1 MCGGLSANLKAAA
14 KMGDSHIEVETDLAS
29 NRENQVD
36 VTPPKNRRFRRL
48 PSPLS
53 LLIRLLMIAFDAFLG
68 GVAMLYVIRWRY
80 DFLNKPIPT
89 EIDWQASI
97 VMIFSVV
104 IIWAAMRQDRAIW
117 RFTSLK
123 DFQRLIIGVVLACAV
138 VPLVLFFFVDRGE
151 HFPRSAPILSGLFF
165 FGMLLLSRLL
175 AMIVQNG
182 DIRALFRRQ
191 SQFAND
197 AILIGPSSKLYNY
210 LRDMSRRDHVGA
222 VNPVGLI
229 ETSGV
234 NVGRSIRSIPVLGG
248 VEDLSHIY
256 ARLASRRDKPLQLIS
271 IDPLLSRPDTE
282 ILVKSAA
289 ELGAPLARLQSDG
302 VNTGLTTFEA
312 ADLIGRDVRALDLA
326 PVRRLI
332 KNRRVLVTGA
342 GGSIGSEISMQLAAL
357 NPASLA
363 LYDCSE
369 YNLYQLEKRLLPLR
383 PLSRDP
389 DWTTYIGD
397 VCDAGRLNEVFEWER
412 PEIVIHAAA
421 LKHVPL
427 GETNPIETLRTNVM
441 GTKKVI
447 ETCIQHG
454 TENFILISTDKAV
467 NPINIMGASK
477 RIVEMLMVAMAS
489 KEPKL
494 NSSAVR
500 FGNVLA
506 STGSVVPLFEDQIA
520 AGGPV
525 TVTHKEVCRYFMT
538 TSEAAALVLQ
548 AAALED
554 PGQRKKSESQAD
566 IYVLEMGDPVN
577 ISQLAKQLI
586 RLRGKVPGKDIEIKY
601 TGLRPGEK
609 LSELLTGSSENL
621 EATTVDGIQRFTGQ
635 VADVEDIMAQ
645 IDKLL
650 RAINKRDRKAVVR
663 VLKTL
668 LPEFQPNGALV
679 AKSGSAI

>member
-1 MCGGLSANLKAAA
+1 MD
-14 KMGDSHIEVETDLAS
+14 DSNIKVETDLTPDRKKQIEAA
-29 NRENQVD
+29 
-36 VTPPKNRRFRRL
+36 PPKNRRFRRL
-48 PSPLS
+48 PSPVS
-53 LLIRLLMIAFDAFLG
+53 LLVRILMIAFDAFLG

-89 EIDWQASI
+89 EIDWQASV
-97 VMIFSVV
+97 VMMFSVV
-104 IIWAAMRQDRAIW
+104 IIWAVMRQDRAIW

-123 DFQRLIIGVVLACAV
+123 DFQRLIIGVVFACAV
-138 VPLVLFFFVDRGE
+138 VPLVLFFFIDRGE
-151 HFPRSAPILSGLFF
+151 HFPRSAPFTGGLFF
-165 FGMLLLSRLL
+165 FGMLLLTRLL

-191 SQFAND
+191 SQYAND

-210 LRDMSRRDHVGA
+210 LRDVSRRDHVGA

-248 VEDLSHIY
+248 IEDLTQIY
-256 ARLASRRDKPLQLIS
+256 NRLAARRDKPVQLIS
-271 IDPLLSRPDTE
+271 IDPHLSRPDTD

-312 ADLIGRDVRALDLA
+312 ADLIGRDVKALDLS

-342 GGSIGSEISMQLAAL
+342 GGSIGSEIATQLAAL

-397 VCDAGRLNEVFEWER
+397 VCDAGRLDEVFGWER

-427 GETNPIETLRTNVM
+427 GESNPIETLRTNVF

-554 PGQRKKSESQAD
+554 PGQRKKSGPQAD

-586 RLRGKVPGKDIEIKY
+586 RLRGKVPGKDIEIQY

-609 LSELLTGSSENL
+609 LSELLTGSTENL
-621 EATTVDGIQRFTGQ
+621 EATTVDGIQRFTGE
-635 VADVEDIMAQ
+635 VADVEDIMVQ

-650 RAINKRDRKAVVR
+650 RAIDKRDRIGVVR

-668 LPEFQPNGALV
+668 LPEFEPNGALV
-679 AKSGSAI
+679 AKSQPSI

>member
-1 MCGGLSANLKAAA
+1 MDETQGHVEPDLETGLEQK
-14 KMGDSHIEVETDLAS
+14 IEP
-29 NRENQVD
+29 NR
-36 VTPPKNRRFRRL
+36 PRRRRSRRF
-48 PSPLS
+48 PSPVS

-97 VMIFSVV
+97 VMMFSVV
-104 IIWAAMRQDRAIW
+104 IIWAVMRQDRVIW

-123 DFQRLIIGVVLACAV
+123 DFQRLIIGVIFACAV
-138 VPLVLFFFVDRGE
+138 VPLVLFFFFDRGE
-151 HFPRSAPILSGLFF
+151 HFPRSAPFTGGLFF
-165 FGMLLLSRLL
+165 FGMLLLTRLM

-182 DIRALFRRQ
+182 DIRALFRGQ
-191 SQFAND
+191 SKFAND
-197 AILIGPSSKLYNY
+197 AILIGPSSKLYTY

-234 NVGRSIRSIPVLGG
+234 NVGRSIRSVPVLGSI
-248 VEDLSHIY
+248 EDLSQIY
-256 ARLASRRDKPLQLIS
+256 DKLASRRDKPLQLIS
-271 IDPLLSRPDTE
+271 IDPNLSRPDTQV
-282 ILVKSAA
+282 LVKTAA
-289 ELGAPLARLQSDG
+289 ELGAPLARLQSEG

-312 ADLIGRDVRALDLA
+312 ADLIGRDVQALDIS

-342 GGSIGSEISMQLAAL
+342 GGSIGAEISSQLAAL

-363 LYDCSE
+363 LFDCSE
-369 YNLYQLEKRLLPLR
+369 YNLYQLEKRLIPHR

-397 VCDAGRLNEVFEWER
+397 VCDTGRLNEVFDWER

-427 GETNPIETLRTNVM
+427 GETNPIETLRTNVF

-447 ETCIQHG
+447 ETCIGHG

-467 NPINIMGASK
+467 NPINVMGASK
-477 RIVEMLMVAMAS
+477 RIVEMLMVAMAAR
-489 KEPKL
+489 EPKL
-494 NSSAVR
+494 NTSAVR

-506 STGSVVPLFEDQIA
+506 STGSVVPLFEEQIA

-525 TVTHKEVCRYFMT
+525 TVTHREVCRYFMT

-548 AAALED
+548 AAALEE
-554 PGQRKKSESQAD
+554 PGQRKKTEAQAD
-566 IYVLEMGDPVN
+566 IYVLEMGEPVN

-586 RLRGKVPGKDIEIKY
+586 RLRGKVPDKDIEIHY

-609 LSELLTGSSENL
+609 LSELLTGTSENL
-621 EATTVDGIQRFTGQ
+621 ESTSVTGIQRFTGQ
-635 VADVEDIMAQ
+635 VADVENIMTQ

-650 RAINKRDRKAVVR
+650 VAINKRDRKAV
-663 VLKTL
+663 LKILKIL
-668 LPEFQPNGALV
+668 LPDFEPNGALV
-679 AKSGSAI
+679 AKSKPLD